1 MAGKIIQFPISVEM
15 NQFIQISR
23 SKLKVL
29 IQACNMS
36 NEKGFLDKRQF
47 QGLLNYCGIDPV
59 RDFTSEDRAILQFH
73 IDNYYEL
80 DVQV

>member
-1 MAGKIIQFPISVEM
+1 MGKIIQFPVSYEM
-15 NQFIQISR
+15 NLWCQQSK

-47 QGLLNYCGIDPV
+47 QALLNYCGIDTV